1 MPYKDLGQ
9 QRSFQATWMWR
20 RRMQWILENG
30 PCQRCGTHDKL
41 RVVYKDPSTKAVKTA
56 AIWSC
61 REERR
66 AELLKLCIVLCDV
79 CALDKRKEER
89 QPQHGEVGRYD
100 QGCRCVPCKAAK
112 AEAMAEYRAN
122 KRLKERSSSS

>member
-20 RRMQWILENG
+20 RRMHWILENG

-41 RVVYKDPSTKAVKTA
+41 RVVYKEPGTKVVKTA

-66 AELLKLCIVLCDV
+66 AEILKLCIVLCDV
-79 CALDKRKEER
+79 CAKDKLKEER
-89 QPQHGEVGRYD
+89 QPEHGTEGRYN
-100 QGCRCVPCKAAK
+100 QSCRCTLCRAAK
-112 AEAMAEYRAN
+112 AEAMAEYRAR
-122 KRLKERSSSS
+122 KRNLRVGGN